1 MFAQFISDYGT
12 TILYT
17 IITAIAGFFATAIR
31 SLYKKYVDN
40 KTKQD
45 VVKTVVQAVEQIY
58 KDLHGEEKLN
68 QALVDASEMLAIK
81 GITVSEF
88 ELRMLIEAAVGE
100 FNNVF
105 NKKETVELPVITEP
119 VEPEPETEEV
129 IEEET
134 QNV

>member
-1 MFAQFISDYGT
+1 MFAQFISDYGA

-17 IITAIAGFFATAIR
+17 IITAIAGFFASAIR

-68 QALVDASEMLAIK
+68 QALVDASEMLAIQ

-88 ELRMLIEAAVGE
+88 ELKMLIEAAVGE
-100 FNNVF
+100 FNDVF
-105 NKKETVELPVITEP
+105 YKKEIIEP
-119 VEPEPETEEV
+119 ATEES